1 MPSRTPFSFSPSS
14 SSSASASSS
23 AASSFTPYSSFP
35 SLPRD
40 ALNTSNTREATDAGL
55 EGRQQAQQS
64 DGIGGQGGPHLPLQ
78 DGSSNILS
86 SRRVTDSNNNTH
98 RDTSDNTANSRD
110 FLAIQLDEL
119 TIDSIR
125 LNTQS
130 ATIPSSASHA
140 NSGVSNEESAP
151 VPVPGVA
158 AQRIGLAHVN
168 QDRDR
173 DRAQVLG
180 NDLDSERSSRSTS
193 SALLLAQPLSLALV
207 EDQSQPHFLS
217 SDPAL
222 TPLRRLRASTP
233 LRLDHA
239 QDYPAYAHDHSHHQA
254 PFDYTNNNTGEYAS
268 NTNATALSDSDTNI
282 GSSIGHEVSINGHIL
297 EPIHS
302 YQSSVFTSMEL
313 HQPYPSDT
321 RLALSQVLT
330 SFQGAIIEQSFDRY
344 PLQTAASLSA
354 GSNSAQAIDPMSTF
368 AEDVRPSTAPSHLLT
383 SSEVPILTDE
393 SLSLSTDNLPAF
405 PRAALPRRR
414 YATRDY
420 STGSISSDDW
430 LHHPDVV
437 AFNTQNTTRD
447 SSESAGFAT
456 LSGSTSIA
464 AETPFAPTEL
474 RLHPLPVSQVGQEET
489 PVQRDREAD
498 GILSRAAVSMAADSL
513 SSAAAEAIISSTLT
527 DPTNFQSES
536 EAIALPTEVASQV
549 TQSES
554 TLSTP
559 LDSTRPD
566 RLDLLGPLLSG
577 TQNAPLPPPPSDETL
592 GFSLLNS
599 SSRRI
604 QGFDSSIL
612 SMASRIRQARLAR
625 ILRLMSE
632 RETPMVYP
640 DRYQW
645 GRFAPADN
653 RSMVNHASISRGT
666 SRAGS
671 SVEENQT
678 DQNLESDPR
687 DIAEDGRPS
696 MRYRDAT
703 SSSRPL
709 PAHYPAFTEVLDCNG
724 NPLDSSNESYA
735 SSSASSLTSHD
746 ALDDR
751 DEDMDWVGVNERRRR
766 RRTGWDDPGWNRGM
780 FRGQGRSRVVSTGT
794 AFEGLE
800 YISQADNLLNG
811 NDRYRSLKSSWMTN
825 PNGESWSDDESDNP
839 QRRQQGQDHDDK
851 DPENIFMRR
860 EPPSLGMLPPHGE
873 SGSAGG
879 LYYIYG
885 NVRNRYG
892 PDSIRRRRVMSDMT
906 VLLRREQEW
915 ERELEQYDR
924 EMAEFQLGNFFNNP
938 NNPNNPTNQ
947 GTRDDESVPRI
958 SVAASNPDSSTTTLG
973 SSVATAGA
981 DQRRASSN
989 DGSISGAAASSGI
1002 GGSGGGDS
1010 GPNLAQS
1017 NGSFSSLWP
1026 RSGAD
1031 LATESSFRP
1040 AQELRDYEQGHS
1052 HYHTQSEM
1060 VNEQGRRR
1068 YNGQRQDQSRI
1079 GPQRQQLPQHHH
1091 HHHHQQPQQQQRQ
1104 QPQSQ
1109 FITHQPAVMNR
1120 TPPLLPAQPL
1130 LNEPIAHQIRR
1141 AHNSHMMGLQRRWEM
1156 QQQQQQ
1162 QQQQIQ
1168 LQMQLQQQQQQR
1180 QHSDQANLDRSQRY
1194 PSTTFVAPPSRQ
1206 QPQNHPSQSLLTT
1219 SSTGSSLHVAVPMSR
1234 GSRSSFRT
1242 SHETNGFQHFDLT
1255 GNDMPLH
1262 PPSSQHPFLAPPALS
1277 ASGSTLT
1284 TVPLSSSS
1292 SSASMDEF
1300 TRILGLNSTNQPD
1313 SSSGVAGGVEVLG
1326 AASGSASA
1334 STFQPTVS
1342 GVGSLISASLPGTTT
1357 SSEATSSSS
1366 DTPEQQQ
1373 QQQQQSLQQQQF
1385 YRRTRWRGSNTLY
1398 VNYEG
1403 GTLKPEEQWRRGDE
1417 ERVGR

>member
-1 MPSRTPFSFSPSS
+1 
-14 SSSASASSS
+14 
-23 AASSFTPYSSFP
+23 
-35 SLPRD
+35 
-40 ALNTSNTREATDAGL
+40 
-55 EGRQQAQQS
+55 
-64 DGIGGQGGPHLPLQ
+64 
-78 DGSSNILS
+78 
-86 SRRVTDSNNNTH
+86 
-98 RDTSDNTANSRD
+98 
-110 FLAIQLDEL
+110 
-119 TIDSIR
+119 
-125 LNTQS
+125 
-130 ATIPSSASHA
+130 
-140 NSGVSNEESAP
+140 
-151 VPVPGVA
+151 
-158 AQRIGLAHVN
+158 
-168 QDRDR
+168 
-173 DRAQVLG
+173 
-180 NDLDSERSSRSTS
+180 
-193 SALLLAQPLSLALV
+193 
-207 EDQSQPHFLS
+207 
-217 SDPAL
+217 
-222 TPLRRLRASTP
+222 
-233 LRLDHA
+233 
-239 QDYPAYAHDHSHHQA
+239 
-254 PFDYTNNNTGEYAS
+254 
-268 NTNATALSDSDTNI
+268 
-282 GSSIGHEVSINGHIL
+282 
-297 EPIHS
+297 
-302 YQSSVFTSMEL
+302 
-313 HQPYPSDT
+313 
-321 RLALSQVLT
+321 
-330 SFQGAIIEQSFDRY
+330 
-344 PLQTAASLSA
+344 
-354 GSNSAQAIDPMSTF
+354 
-368 AEDVRPSTAPSHLLT
+368 
-383 SSEVPILTDE
+383 
-393 SLSLSTDNLPAF
+393 
-405 PRAALPRRR
+405 
-414 YATRDY
+414 
-420 STGSISSDDW
+420 
-430 LHHPDVV
+430 
-437 AFNTQNTTRD
+437 
-447 SSESAGFAT
+447 
-456 LSGSTSIA
+456 
-464 AETPFAPTEL
+464 
-474 RLHPLPVSQVGQEET
+474 
-489 PVQRDREAD
+489 
-498 GILSRAAVSMAADSL
+498 
-513 SSAAAEAIISSTLT
+513 
-527 DPTNFQSES
+527 
-536 EAIALPTEVASQV
+536 
-549 TQSES
+549 
-554 TLSTP
+554 
-559 LDSTRPD
+559 
-566 RLDLLGPLLSG
+566 
-577 TQNAPLPPPPSDETL
+577 
-592 GFSLLNS
+592 
-599 SSRRI
+599 
-604 QGFDSSIL
+604 
-612 SMASRIRQARLAR
+612 
-625 ILRLMSE
+625 
-632 RETPMVYP
+632 MVYP

-924 EMAEFQLGNFFNNP
+924 EMAGFQLGNFFNNP
-938 NNPNNPTNQ
+938 NNLNNPTNQ

-989 DGSISGAAASSGI
+989 DGSISGAAA
-1002 GGSGGGDS
+1002 
-1010 GPNLAQS
+1010 
-1017 NGSFSSLWP
+1017 
-1026 RSGAD
+1026 
-1031 LATESSFRP
+1031 
-1040 AQELRDYEQGHS
+1040 
-1052 HYHTQSEM
+1052 
-1060 VNEQGRRR
+1060 
-1068 YNGQRQDQSRI
+1068 
-1079 GPQRQQLPQHHH
+1079 
-1091 HHHHQQPQQQQRQ
+1091 
-1104 QPQSQ
+1104 
-1109 FITHQPAVMNR
+1109 
-1120 TPPLLPAQPL
+1120 
-1130 LNEPIAHQIRR
+1130 
-1141 AHNSHMMGLQRRWEM
+1141 
-1156 QQQQQQ
+1156 
-1162 QQQQIQ
+1162 
-1168 LQMQLQQQQQQR
+1168 
-1180 QHSDQANLDRSQRY
+1180 
-1194 PSTTFVAPPSRQ
+1194 STTFVAPPSRQ

>member
-1 MPSRTPFSFSPSS
+1 
-14 SSSASASSS
+14 
-23 AASSFTPYSSFP
+23 
-35 SLPRD
+35 
-40 ALNTSNTREATDAGL
+40 
-55 EGRQQAQQS
+55 
-64 DGIGGQGGPHLPLQ
+64 
-78 DGSSNILS
+78 
-86 SRRVTDSNNNTH
+86 
-98 RDTSDNTANSRD
+98 
-110 FLAIQLDEL
+110 
-119 TIDSIR
+119 
-125 LNTQS
+125 
-130 ATIPSSASHA
+130 
-140 NSGVSNEESAP
+140 
-151 VPVPGVA
+151 
-158 AQRIGLAHVN
+158 
-168 QDRDR
+168 
-173 DRAQVLG
+173 
-180 NDLDSERSSRSTS
+180 
-193 SALLLAQPLSLALV
+193 
-207 EDQSQPHFLS
+207 
-217 SDPAL
+217 
-222 TPLRRLRASTP
+222 
-233 LRLDHA
+233 
-239 QDYPAYAHDHSHHQA
+239 
-254 PFDYTNNNTGEYAS
+254 
-268 NTNATALSDSDTNI
+268 
-282 GSSIGHEVSINGHIL
+282 
-297 EPIHS
+297 
-302 YQSSVFTSMEL
+302 
-313 HQPYPSDT
+313 
-321 RLALSQVLT
+321 
-330 SFQGAIIEQSFDRY
+330 
-344 PLQTAASLSA
+344 
-354 GSNSAQAIDPMSTF
+354 
-368 AEDVRPSTAPSHLLT
+368 
-383 SSEVPILTDE
+383 
-393 SLSLSTDNLPAF
+393 
-405 PRAALPRRR
+405 
-414 YATRDY
+414 
-420 STGSISSDDW
+420 
-430 LHHPDVV
+430 
-437 AFNTQNTTRD
+437 
-447 SSESAGFAT
+447 
-456 LSGSTSIA
+456 
-464 AETPFAPTEL
+464 
-474 RLHPLPVSQVGQEET
+474 
-489 PVQRDREAD
+489 
-498 GILSRAAVSMAADSL
+498 
-513 SSAAAEAIISSTLT
+513 
-527 DPTNFQSES
+527 
-536 EAIALPTEVASQV
+536 
-549 TQSES
+549 
-554 TLSTP
+554 
-559 LDSTRPD
+559 
-566 RLDLLGPLLSG
+566 
-577 TQNAPLPPPPSDETL
+577 
-592 GFSLLNS
+592 
-599 SSRRI
+599 
-604 QGFDSSIL
+604 
-612 SMASRIRQARLAR
+612 
-625 ILRLMSE
+625 
-632 RETPMVYP
+632 
-640 DRYQW
+640 
-645 GRFAPADN
+645 
-653 RSMVNHASISRGT
+653 
-666 SRAGS
+666 
-671 SVEENQT
+671 
-678 DQNLESDPR
+678 
-687 DIAEDGRPS
+687 
-696 MRYRDAT
+696 
-703 SSSRPL
+703 
-709 PAHYPAFTEVLDCNG
+709 
-724 NPLDSSNESYA
+724 
-735 SSSASSLTSHD
+735 
-746 ALDDR
+746 
-751 DEDMDWVGVNERRRR
+751 
-766 RRTGWDDPGWNRGM
+766 M

-938 NNPNNPTNQ
+938 NNPSNPTNQ

-1060 VNEQGRRR
+1060 VNEQGRR
-1068 YNGQRQDQSRI
+1068 
-1079 GPQRQQLPQHHH
+1079 
-1091 HHHHQQPQQQQRQ
+1091 
-1104 QPQSQ
+1104 
-1109 FITHQPAVMNR
+1109 
-1120 TPPLLPAQPL
+1120 
-1130 LNEPIAHQIRR
+1130 
-1141 AHNSHMMGLQRRWEM
+1141 
-1156 QQQQQQ
+1156 
-1162 QQQQIQ
+1162 
-1168 LQMQLQQQQQQR
+1168 
-1180 QHSDQANLDRSQRY
+1180 
-1194 PSTTFVAPPSRQ
+1194 STTFVAPPSRQ

-1292 SSASMDEF
+1292 SSASMDGF